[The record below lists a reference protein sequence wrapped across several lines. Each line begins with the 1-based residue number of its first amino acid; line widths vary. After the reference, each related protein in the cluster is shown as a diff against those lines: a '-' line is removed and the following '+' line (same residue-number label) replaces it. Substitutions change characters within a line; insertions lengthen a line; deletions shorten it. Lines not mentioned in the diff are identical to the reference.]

1 MKAPSRI
8 SLIRICISLI
18 RGCITLSRICI
29 SVSRAPKLH
38 KRDGSFCVISE
49 LICIFAEK
57 FVRRK
62 MKRKRRKIT
71 IFDFLYYTIGREARG
86 MEMLTFPTIWLSL
99 FLIQL
104 FPFNY
109 GFPLLLLVSV
119 VIYLWLNHY
128 FEKRESFIVKHFDKT
143 KYRKFSWKFGI
154 IMAWITFWT
163 VVPLLFLQNVFDV
176 VSFLRNYL

>member
-1 MKAPSRI
+1 
-8 SLIRICISLI
+8 
-18 RGCITLSRICI
+18 
-29 SVSRAPKLH
+29 
-38 KRDGSFCVISE
+38 
-49 LICIFAEK
+49 
-57 FVRRK
+57 
-62 MKRKRRKIT
+62 MKRKKRKIT
-71 IFDFLYYTIGREARG
+71 IFDFLYYTIGREVRG
-86 MEMLTFPTIWLSL
+86 MEILTFPTIWPSL
-99 FLIQL
+99 FLILL

-119 VIYLWLNHY
+119 VIYLLIDHY

>member
-1 MKAPSRI
+1 MP
-8 SLIRICISLI
+8 
-18 RGCITLSRICI
+18 
-29 SVSRAPKLH
+29 PKLH
-38 KRDGSFCVISE
+38 KKNRPFCVISE
-49 LICIFAEK
+49 LICNFAEK

-86 MEMLTFPTIWLSL
+86 MEILTFPTIWPSL
-99 FLIQL
+99 FLILL

-143 KYRKFSWKFGI
+143 KYREFRWTTCLYI
-154 IMAWITFWT
+154 AWIIFWFMA
-163 VVPLLFLQNVFDV
+163 PLLFLQNVFDV

>member
-1 MKAPSRI
+1 
-8 SLIRICISLI
+8 
-18 RGCITLSRICI
+18 
-29 SVSRAPKLH
+29 
-38 KRDGSFCVISE
+38 
-49 LICIFAEK
+49 
-57 FVRRK
+57 
-62 MKRKRRKIT
+62 
-71 IFDFLYYTIGREARG
+71 
-86 MEMLTFPTIWLSL
+86 MEILTFPTIWPSL
-99 FLIQL
+99 FLILL

-119 VIYLWLNHY
+119 VIYLLIDHY

-143 KYRKFSWKFGI
+143 GI

>member
-1 MKAPSRI
+1 
-8 SLIRICISLI
+8 
-18 RGCITLSRICI
+18 
-29 SVSRAPKLH
+29 
-38 KRDGSFCVISE
+38 
-49 LICIFAEK
+49 
-57 FVRRK
+57 

-71 IFDFLYYTIGREARG
+71 IFDFLYYTIGREVSG
-86 MEMLTFPTIWLSL
+86 MQILTFPTIWLSL

-119 VIYLWLNHY
+119 VIYLWLDHY